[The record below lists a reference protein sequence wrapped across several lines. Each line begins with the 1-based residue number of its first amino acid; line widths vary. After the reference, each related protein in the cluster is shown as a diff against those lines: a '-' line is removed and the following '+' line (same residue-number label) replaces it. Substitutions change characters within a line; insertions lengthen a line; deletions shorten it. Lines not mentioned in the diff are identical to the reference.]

1 MKQEPKPILVKRQVK
16 HTFDPA
22 EIAQL
27 NVEFGQAYDALQT
40 IEAEFASVKA
50 SYKAKLEE
58 AGSRMVTLRA
68 TINAGFDLRLT
79 ELEVI
84 FRPSDKKKD
93 FFTIPKSDAE
103 PSALVLSEDMS
114 PEDFQQ
120 DLIQAES
127 IFSKRKELTL
137 WAAGDDHGILIVGQL
152 GGKWYSALRGNV
164 GTVKL
169 EERLDSE
176 QKAYRTRISAI
187 TIAADRA
194 LKWLEETFGPETC
207 KGFLEGINNVLK
219 AEADK
224 VE

>member
-1 MKQEPKPILVKRQVK
+1 MKQEPKPIIVKRQVK
-16 HTFDPA
+16 HTFEPA

-27 NVEFGQAYDALQT
+27 NVEFGQAYDTLQT

-68 TINAGFDLRLT
+68 TINAGFELRLT
-79 ELEVI
+79 ELQVI
-84 FRPSDKKKD
+84 FRPADKKKD
-93 FFTIPKSDAE
+93 FYLLAGPIENQAPLLT
-103 PSALVLSEDMS
+103 EDMS

-127 IFSKRKELTL
+127 IFSKRQELTL

-164 GTVKL
+164 GTIKV

-176 QKAYRTRISAI
+176 QKAYKTREGAI
-187 TIAADRA
+187 IIAADRA
-194 LKWLEETFGPETC
+194 LKWLEEILGPETM
-207 KGFLEGINNVLK
+207 KGFLEGINKVLK
-219 AEADK
+219 AETGK